1 MFFKSLC
8 RVLLTMVIR
17 VSWTGPLP
25 SCRFKG
31 EATEFHP
38 LQNLIAV
45 LFSFCFFFSV
55 LLTWVLISVANLSSR
70 WVESASWSS
79 SQLVELFHKPC
90 SLYTMQMAL
99 LTGERFYDKH
109 LRSSQSMGEQSEYN
123 FFKEIIYVAVC
134 WILAHII
141 IEVSKFGYFI
151 FSSIIY
157 WHGLI
162 QTQIDYL
169 NLWMQ
174 VDLNVK
180 TILAYCY
187 FLFTGIK
194 YCVAVKEMYNSNPV
208 WTSQL
213 LYASIVQGLNN
224 QCERIEETHRNV

>member
-31 EATEFHP
+31 EAAGFHP
-38 LQNLIAV
+38 PPKPHSCFIFLFVFGFVGFNFSCKPQLPVSWACQMKFQPANRAV
-45 LFSFCFFFSV
+45 LQT
-55 LLTWVLISVANLSSR
+55 LLFVYDAEGIVNR
-70 WVESASWSS
+70 
-79 SQLVELFHKPC
+79 
-90 SLYTMQMAL
+90 
-99 LTGERFYDKH
+99 GRFYDKH
-109 LRSSQSMGEQSEYN
+109 LRSSQFMGKQSEYN
-123 FFKEIIYVAVC
+123 FFKRKKNHIFVDIC

-151 FSSIIY
+151 FSSFIY

-162 QTQIDYL
+162 QTQLDYL

-180 TILAYCY
+180 TILA
-187 FLFTGIK
+187 
-194 YCVAVKEMYNSNPV
+194 
-208 WTSQL
+208 
-213 LYASIVQGLNN
+213 
-224 QCERIEETHRNV
+224 

>member
-1 MFFKSLC
+1 MPQGFTF
-8 RVLLTMVIR
+8 
-17 VSWTGPLP
+17 
-25 SCRFKG
+25 
-31 EATEFHP
+31 

-45 LFSFCFFFSV
+45 LISFFLFLLAFVGFNFSCKPQLPVSWACEMKFQPANRAV
-55 LLTWVLISVANLSSR
+55 LQTLLFGYNAEGIVNRGEVFWQAPEVISVYGISNLSII
-70 WVESASWSS
+70 
-79 SQLVELFHKPC
+79 
-90 SLYTMQMAL
+90 SLKKSYC
-99 LTGERFYDKH
+99 
-109 LRSSQSMGEQSEYN
+109 
-123 FFKEIIYVAVC
+123 IYFDIC

-151 FSSIIY
+151 FSSFIY

-180 TILAYCY
+180 TVLAYCY

-208 WTSQL
+208 WTSL
-213 LYASIVQGLNN
+213 LLSAKIVQGLNN